1 MTNAWTLPNHWA
13 FIAWMVY
20 LQHDSKMLSFL
31 LDFVE
36 VPEVN
41 LFYLLLLQTFLLPL
55 KFELHTG
62 VVMANAFQE
71 MLECFGLQDKVR
83 QIIYLVV

>member
-1 MTNAWTLPNHWA
+1 
-13 FIAWMVY
+13 MVH
-20 LQHDSKMLSFL
+20 LQHDGKMLSFL

-41 LFYLLLLQTFLLPL
+41 LFYLLLLQTFILPL
-55 KFELHTG
+55 KFELHIG

-71 MLECFGLQDKVR
+71 MLEHFGLQDKVR
-83 QIIYLVV
+83 QLYIYSSSTKFSP